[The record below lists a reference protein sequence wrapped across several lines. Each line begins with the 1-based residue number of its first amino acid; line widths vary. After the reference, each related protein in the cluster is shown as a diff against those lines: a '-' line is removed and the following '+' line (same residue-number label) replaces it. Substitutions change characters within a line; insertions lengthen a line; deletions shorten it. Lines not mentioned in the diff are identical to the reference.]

1 MKTIVTTATAIGHQP
16 FAPAAYMFD
25 LRQVSSSRL
34 SAGASSILRPCVP
47 RAFAPTRAQR
57 DPLPGMEKRSF
68 VTSADEHH
76 ERALARSEP
85 LPN

>member
-1 MKTIVTTATAIGHQP
+1 M
-16 FAPAAYMFD
+16 
-25 LRQVSSSRL
+25 
-34 SAGASSILRPCVP
+34 AGFLGSPGFPVM
-47 RAFAPTRAQR
+47 
-57 DPLPGMEKRSF
+57 DPLSGMQKRSF